1 MLVWGT
7 VGGVL
12 LMTGHPAAGIAELT
26 YGVLVVGIV
35 SDYVIRPR
43 LVGREEGVPA
53 ILVFVALFGG
63 VEVFGVIGLIL
74 GPVIA
79 TLSVAI
85 ITTYAHEVAG
95 VYHEDT

>member
-1 MLVWGT
+1 
-7 VGGVL
+7 
-12 LMTGHPAAGIAELT
+12 
-26 YGVLVVGIV
+26 V

-53 ILVFVALFGG
+53 IVVFVALFGG

-74 GPVIA
+74 GPILA

-85 ITTYAHEVAG
+85 LATYAREVAD
-95 VYHEDT
+95 VAREDVTGS